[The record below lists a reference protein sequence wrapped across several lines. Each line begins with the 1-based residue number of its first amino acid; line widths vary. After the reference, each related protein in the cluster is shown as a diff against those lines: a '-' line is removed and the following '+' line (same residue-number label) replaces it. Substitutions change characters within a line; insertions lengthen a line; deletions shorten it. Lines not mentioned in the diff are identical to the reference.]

1 MKSDATKVAMSN
13 ALKGLLKKKKL
24 SKITINDIA
33 SECNIS
39 RMTFYYHGRWKK
51 RQVARLSKTVRI
63 AAGSRDLKICWKN
76 FKAIRC

>member
-33 SECNIS
+33 
-39 RMTFYYHGRWKK
+39 GRSG
-51 RQVARLSKTVRI
+51 R
-63 AAGSRDLKICWKN
+63 SRDWRKPYI
-76 FKAIRC
+76 